1 MFLDDKI
8 ENNFNNFYHSNNNN
22 IKSNNEY
29 SVRALYEV
37 IKYNLLLKDR
47 DLVHFIRTMG
57 DNIINDVKK
66 INKTPN
72 ITLEEINNKYE
83 NYIIVYM
90 MVKNI
95 MKSVKISNYQENAR
109 DITDFLLKD
118 ELFSKPDKPKSSIYD
133 NDE

>member
-1 MFLDDKI
+1 MTDVK
-8 ENNFNNFYHSNNNN
+8 NNNN
-22 IKSNNEY
+22 Y

-37 IKYNLLLKDR
+37 IKYSLLLKDK

-57 DNIINDVKK
+57 DNIISDFKK
-66 INKTPN
+66 IKKNPN
-72 ITLEEINNKYE
+72 ITIEQIDNKYE

-95 MKSVKISNYQENAR
+95 MRGVKITNYQDMAR

-118 ELFSKPDKPKSSIYD
+118 ELLSKPDAPPTSIYD
-133 NDE
+133 KDDD

>member
-1 MFLDDKI
+1 MTD
-8 ENNFNNFYHSNNNN
+8 